1 MIRICILLLSAV
13 LAATAVGQTVTG
25 RVVDDESGEALPS
38 ASVYAKSLAKGTSTD
53 SDGRF
58 EMAIPEGKTV
68 DLRISYVGYKE
79 TTIQIKREVRLL
91 RCACS
96 EARSCVMCRSMVR
109 AMTLALNPRR

>member
-13 LAATAVGQTVTG
+13 LAATAVGQTVAG

-58 EMAIPEGKTV
+58 EMAPNRALLPFCHSFF
-68 DLRISYVGYKE
+68 LRS
-79 TTIQIKREVRLL
+79 
-91 RCACS
+91 
-96 EARSCVMCRSMVR
+96 SC
-109 AMTLALNPRR
+109 LN

>member
-13 LAATAVGQTVTG
+13 LAATAGGGAGAGGQTVTG

-68 DLRISYVGYKE
+68 DLRISYV
-79 TTIQIKREVRLL
+79 
-91 RCACS
+91 
-96 EARSCVMCRSMVR
+96 
-109 AMTLALNPRR
+109 

>member
-1 MIRICILLLSAV
+1 MKRICILLLSAV
-13 LAATAVGQTVTG
+13 LAATAVGQTVAG

-68 DLRISYVGYKE
+68 DLRISYVGS
-79 TTIQIKREVRLL
+79 IVR
-91 RCACS
+91 
-96 EARSCVMCRSMVR
+96 
-109 AMTLALNPRR
+109 